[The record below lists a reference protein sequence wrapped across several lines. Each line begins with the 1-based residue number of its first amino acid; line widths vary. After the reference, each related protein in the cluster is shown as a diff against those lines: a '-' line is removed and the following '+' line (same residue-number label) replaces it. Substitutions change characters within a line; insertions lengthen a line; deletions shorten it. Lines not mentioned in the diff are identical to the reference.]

1 MLTPDQTKLL
11 QMAYDQAYEAR
22 LTLAGL
28 IPTLNVGQVAEVG
41 KIIGACLIIQNN
53 VGNVLSSLGIQCGE
67 TREVRPAKSQPE
79 TCEKHI

>member
-28 IPTLNVGQVAEVG
+28 IPTLNVGQAVEVG
-41 KIIGACLIIQNN
+41 KIIGATLIIQANISQI
-53 VGNVLSSLGIQCGE
+53 LSE
-67 TREVRPAKSQPE
+67 EVRLVKDQVDVIE
-79 TCEKHI
+79 EHK